1 MITVLDLLVKVSMCS
16 PVYLPLSVCLY
27 PPGVCVCVCVYP
39 LGVCVYTYSA
49 LQFKKNGP
57 TFKTADLAIVF
68 NQTKLVGDSLYLCM
82 YVLIYMNKLFN
93 EMKLIKNITVNHF
106 NFQVKIQLLN
116 RLIYQII
123 NID

>member
-1 MITVLDLLVKVSMCS
+1 M
-16 PVYLPLSVCLY
+16 
-27 PPGVCVCVCVYP
+27 CVC
-39 LGVCVYTYSA
+39 THSA
-49 LQFKKNGP
+49 LQFLKNGP